1 MEYTLLSDFEIRP
14 GRLTFWSAT
23 NTAEWAPDP
32 RPLSTAH
39 TEYCASI
46 DNSDSRPGRGR
57 WIGTIFEMDAPF
69 DHDAVHTMTRWWH
82 ARHEGLRT
90 TVHRAAAE
98 WQRRTC
104 SETGIEVRSEGVD
117 TVTDSEELNDFLR
130 DALELRLSPLI
141 WPHCLIATV
150 EHADSRDFTV
160 LVAAD
165 HSVMDAYGQLL
176 VISELRRLYHAALAE
191 AIVPPSETSTA
202 SAEFAAVERSAAAAL
217 TPECEAV
224 AVWREFLAESGGTLP
239 RFHPGP
245 VTAVQDPDTADAAQH
260 SVSRWLLDAAEAD
273 AFEAALDA
281 VGHRATTGAFAALAL
296 AARQL
301 FHTSNF
307 RTVMPVATRPPQWAE
322 SMGWFVNILPV
333 DIELGDHTDFRD
345 ALDIAR
351 TALKRAKP
359 AAMAPASR
367 VFNLLDIE
375 DRPRFG
381 ASFVDTRR
389 LPNIRTL
396 ERLRWRA
403 LRADSHSADEV
414 YFWINRT
421 VQGLNIST
429 RFPAAYSDTAMHR
442 YIDEIASILRNFGA
456 AEAAGP
462 RALRTEGAA

>member
-39 TEYCASI
+39 AEYCANI
-46 DNSDSRPGRGR
+46 DNSDPRPGRGR

-69 DHDAVHTMTRWWH
+69 DHDAVHTMTKWWH
-82 ARHEGLRT
+82 GRHEGLRT
-90 TVHRAAAE
+90 TVHRPDAAE
-98 WQRRTC
+98 WLRRTC
-104 SETGIEVRSEGVD
+104 PDSGIGVRSESVD
-117 TVTDSEELNDFLR
+117 TVTDSTELNDFLR

-202 SAEFAAVERSAAAAL
+202 SAEFAAAERSAAAAL

-224 AVWREFLAESGGTLP
+224 GIWREFLAESGGALP
-239 RFHPGP
+239 RFHPGS
-245 VTAVQDPDTADAAQH
+245 VTAVQDPDAVGEAQH
-260 SVSRWLLDAAEAD
+260 SISRWLLDAEEAD
-273 AFEAALDA
+273 AFESALDA
-281 VGHRATTGAFAALAL
+281 VGQRATVGAFAALAL
-296 AARQL
+296 AGRQL
-301 FHTSNF
+301 FNTPNF
-307 RTVMPVATRPPQWAE
+307 RTIMPVATRPPQWAE

-333 DIELGDHTDFRD
+333 EIELADDTDFRG
-345 ALDIAR
+345 ALDITRA
-351 TALKRAKP
+351 ALKRSKP
-359 AAMAPASR
+359 AALAPVAR
-367 VFNLLDIE
+367 IFDLLDIQ

-421 VQGLNIST
+421 TQGVNIST

-442 YIDEIASILRNFGA
+442 YIDEVASILRNFGA
-456 AEAAGP
+456 AGCGGL
-462 RALRTEGAA
+462 RAEGAA

>member
-14 GRLTFWSAT
+14 GKLTLWSAT
-23 NTAEWAPDP
+23 NTGEWAPDT

-39 TEYCASI
+39 AEYCASV
-46 DNSDSRPGRGR
+46 DNADPRPGRGR

-69 DHDAVHTMTRWWH
+69 DHEAVHTMARWWH

-90 TVHRAAAE
+90 TVHRLDESAE
-98 WQRRTC
+98 WLRRTC
-104 SETGIEVRSEGVD
+104 PETGIDVRFE
-117 TVTDSEELNDFLR
+117 TVETVGDSAELNDFLR

-176 VISELRRLYHAALAE
+176 VISELRRLYYAALAE
-191 AIVPPSETSTA
+191 AIVPPSQTCTG

-217 TPECEAV
+217 TAECEAV
-224 AVWREFLAESGGTLP
+224 AVWREFLAKSDGALP
-239 RFHPGP
+239 RFQPGA
-245 VTAVQDPDTADAAQH
+245 VTAVADTEDPAPQH

-273 AFEAALDA
+273 AVEAALDA
-281 VGHRATTGAFAALAL
+281 VGQRATAGVFAALAL
-296 AARQL
+296 AARNL
-301 FHTSNF
+301 FHTTNY

-333 DIELGDHTDFRD
+333 DIELTEETEFTA
-345 ALDIAR
+345 ALDITRA
-351 TALKRAKP
+351 ALRRAKP
-359 AAMAPASR
+359 AAFAPASR
-367 VFNLLDIE
+367 VFDLLE
-375 DRPRFG
+375 VTDRPRFG

-414 YFWINRT
+414 YFWIGRPA
-421 VQGLNIST
+421 QGWNISA

-442 YIDEIASILRNFGA
+442 YIDEVAGILREFGA
-456 AEAAGP
+456 EHSGAP
-462 RALRTEGAA
+462 LRAEGAA